1 MTSLAVAAT
10 STPAARV
17 KETDVLG
24 SLKKVCEAHGL
35 GEMSRQLVSL
45 GELVRW
51 DMVNVERA
59 LSELPLRSDVV
70 GDSAGHLVA
79 LGGKR
84 LRPVCVA
91 LASRLGTGFGPA
103 AHELAVAVE
112 LVHCATLLH
121 DDVVD
126 VGDTRRGA
134 PAARAVYGN
143 AASIFAGDWLLVEAL
158 RRVVGAGVDGTLG
171 LLLDII
177 DEMIRGEAV
186 QLESRGRLDLPAA
199 TYFEIVEAKTA
210 ALFRWAMVAGG
221 RAGGLAEQELL
232 ALERFGR
239 QLGVAFQL
247 VDDLLD
253 YEGDGKVTGK
263 APFADL
269 REGKMTYPL
278 ILALERDPS
287 LRPLLEQIVALG
299 ADGVIEPTA
308 GARLVE
314 ALTRTGAAEDS
325 RRLAHERALEAV
337 ACLENLAESPAKDA
351 LVTVARAT
359 VHREK

>member
-1 MTSLAVAAT
+1 MTSLAVAPAT
-10 STPAARV
+10 TRAPRV

-24 SLKKVCEAHGL
+24 SLTKVCEAHGL
-35 GEMSRQLVSL
+35 GEMSRQLVSI

-51 DMVNVERA
+51 DMAAIEGS
-59 LSELPLRSDVV
+59 LSGLPLRADVV
-70 GDSAGHLVA
+70 GQSAGHLVD

-84 LRPVCVA
+84 LRPMCVA
-91 LASRLGTGFGPA
+91 LAARLGSGFGPA
-103 AHELAVAVE
+103 AHELAVSVE

-126 VGDTRRGA
+126 MGDTRRGA
-134 PAARAVYGN
+134 PAARVVYGN

-158 RRVVGAGVDGTLG
+158 RRVASAGVPEALT

-186 QLESRGRLDLPAA
+186 QLESRGRLDLPAS

-221 RAGGLAEQELL
+221 RAGQLSASHLN
-232 ALERFGR
+232 ALERYGR
-239 QLGVAFQL
+239 HLGVAFQL

-253 YEGDGKVTGK
+253 YEGQDHVTGK
-263 APFADL
+263 QPFADL

-278 ILALERDPS
+278 ILALERDAS
-287 LRPLLEQIVALG
+287 LRPLLEQVVTLG
-299 ADGVIEPTA
+299 ADAVLEPTVGA
-308 GARLVE
+308 GLLE
-314 ALTRTGAAEDS
+314 AMQRTGAAEES
-325 RRLAHERALEAV
+325 RGLARERCAQAV
-337 ACLENLAESPAKDA
+337 ACLDALDDSPAKDA
-351 LVTVARAT
+351 LITVAHAT

>member
-1 MTSLAVAAT
+1 
-10 STPAARV
+10 V

-35 GEMSRQLVSL
+35 GEMSRHLVSL

-51 DMVNVERA
+51 DMADVEA
-59 LSELPLRSDVV
+59 SLSTLPLRADVV
-70 GDSAGHLVA
+70 GESAGHLVA

-84 LRPVCVA
+84 LRPMCVA
-91 LASRLGTGFGPA
+91 LAARLGSGFSQDA
-103 AHELAVAVE
+103 RELAVSVE

-134 PAARAVYGN
+134 PAARLVYGN

-158 RRVVGAGVDGTLG
+158 RRVANAGVDGALAR
-171 LLLDII
+171 LLDII

-186 QLESRGRLDLPAA
+186 QLESRGRLDLPAS

-221 RAGGLAEQELL
+221 RAGGLPAQTLD

-239 QLGVAFQL
+239 HLGVAFQL

-253 YEGDGKVTGK
+253 YEGDHRVTGK
-263 APFADL
+263 EPFADL

-278 ILALERDPS
+278 ILALERDAS
-287 LRPLLEQIVALG
+287 LRPLLEEIVALG
-299 ADGVIEPTA
+299 ADGVLEATS
-308 GARLVE
+308 GARLLE
-314 ALTRTGAAEDS
+314 TLRRTGAAEDS
-325 RRLAHERALEAV
+325 RRLAHERSLEAV
-337 ACLENLAESPAKDA
+337 ACLDGLPDSSAKDA